1 MRTSASVLHLDL
13 DAFFASVEQR
23 DKPSLRGRPVIVGG
37 VGGRG
42 VVATA
47 SYEARVFGVRSAM
60 PTSEARRLAPH
71 AAYLS
76 GRFDA
81 YRQSSHIVMELLRT
95 LSPVVEQLS
104 IDEAF
109 VDLAGAGVDTTSAVA
124 LADLGQWIRA
134 EVVRLTGGLTA
145 SVGIGSSKFIAKVA
159 SELAKP
165 DGLRVVEP
173 GTERATIAPLPARAI
188 PGIGPATMDKLAR
201 LGVRTVDDL
210 AELSVGE
217 LTREVGS
224 WGPTLHDLAR
234 GIDERAVVPER
245 ETKSISVE
253 DTFETDLT
261 DRRALDAVA
270 TRDAAVVAGRVVR
283 AGLFARTIS
292 IKVRTADFVTWTRS
306 RTLSGGTDSAERI
319 ARVAGDLLDAVDLS
333 RGVRLLG
340 VGVSNFVIAAQE
352 ELFDAGGDDAEV
364 TGGPVGVEESPQVVR
379 RPVTGWLPGQDVE
392 HDTWGRGW
400 VWGSG
405 HGRVTVRFETRVT
418 GIGPVRSFAGDDP
431 ALRRP
436 EALPDLPGSAS
447 PEVDER
453 VDRE

>member
-1 MRTSASVLHLDL
+1 MRPTASVLHLDL

-23 DKPSLRGRPVIVGG
+23 DKPSLRGRPVVVGG

-42 VVATA
+42 VVSTA
-47 SYEARVFGVRSAM
+47 SYEARAFGVRSAM

-71 AAYLS
+71 AAYLA

-81 YRQSSHIVMELLRT
+81 YRQSSRIVMGLLRD
-95 LSPVVEQLS
+95 LSPLVEQLS

-109 VDLAGAGVDTTSAVA
+109 VDLAAADVDCSSLRD
-124 LADLGQWIRA
+124 LADLGQRVRS
-134 EVVRLTGGLTA
+134 EVARLTGGLTA

-173 GTERATIAPLPARAI
+173 GTERATLAPLPARAI

-201 LGVRTVDDL
+201 LGVRTVDDVTR
-210 AELSVGE
+210 LSAAE

-224 WGPTLHDLAR
+224 WGATLHDLAL
-234 GIDERAVVPER
+234 GVDERPVISER

-261 DRRALDAVA
+261 DRAALDAVA
-270 TRDAAVVAGRVVR
+270 ARDAAVVAGRLAR

-292 IKVRTADFVTWTRS
+292 IKLRTGDFVTWTRS
-306 RTLSGGTDSAERI
+306 RTLSGGTDSGERI
-319 ARVAGDLLDAVDLS
+319 GRVAVDLLDGLDLH

-340 VGVSNFVIAAQE
+340 VGVSNFVVAAQE
-352 ELFDAGGDDAEV
+352 ELFDADPDAADHAVVSSAAE
-364 TGGPVGVEESPQVVR
+364 PEVVR
-379 RPVTGWLPGQDVE
+379 RPVAGWLPGQDVE
-392 HDTWGRGW
+392 HDQWGRGW
-400 VWGSG
+400 VWGAG
-405 HGRVTVRFETRVT
+405 HGRVTVRFETRSSGV
-418 GIGPVRSFAGDDP
+418 GPVRSFAADDP
-431 ALRRP
+431 ALKRP
-436 EALPDLPGSAS
+436 DALPGLPGSA
-447 PEVDER
+447 PINEETAQ
-453 VDRE
+453 

>member
-1 MRTSASVLHLDL
+1 MRPGASVLHLDL

-71 AAYLS
+71 AAYLT

-81 YRQSSHIVMELLRT
+81 YRQSSRIVMGLLRR
-95 LSPVVEQLS
+95 LSPRVEQLS

-109 VDLAGAGVDTTSAVA
+109 VDLAPTGVDWSSREA
-124 LADLGQWIRA
+124 LVDLGELIRS
-134 EVVRLTGGLTA
+134 EVTRLTDGLTA
-145 SVGIGSSKFIAKVA
+145 SVGVGSSKFIAKVA

-165 DGLRVVEP
+165 DGLRVVAP
-173 GTERATIAPLPARAI
+173 GTERTTIASLPARAI

-201 LGVRTVDDL
+201 LGVRTVDDVTR
-210 AELSVGE
+210 LSVGE

-224 WGPTLHDLAR
+224 WGATLHDLAL
-234 GIDERAVVPER
+234 GIDDRPVVAER
-245 ETKSISVE
+245 EIKSISVE

-261 DRRALDAVA
+261 DRPVLDGVA
-270 TRDAAVVAGRVVR
+270 TRDAAVVAGRLVR

-292 IKVRTADFVTWTRS
+292 IKVRTAEYVTWTRS
-306 RTLSGGTDSAERI
+306 RTLSGGTDSGERI
-319 ARVAGDLLDAVDLS
+319 ARVAVELLDGLDL
-333 RGVRLLG
+333 RGGVRLLG
-340 VGVSNFVIAAQE
+340 VGVSNFVVAAQE
-352 ELFDAGGDDAEV
+352 ELFGVDDDSSDHGAVTAGAE
-364 TGGPVGVEESPQVVR
+364 PEVVR
-379 RPVTGWLPGQDVE
+379 RPVAGWLPGQDVE
-392 HDTWGRGW
+392 HEQWGRGW
-400 VWGSG
+400 VWGAG
-405 HGRVTVRFETRVT
+405 HGRVTVRFETRVS
-418 GIGPVRSFAGDDP
+418 GIGPVRSFADDDP

-436 EALPDLPGSAS
+436 ETLPDLPGSEFVTDDSEEAPS
-447 PEVDER
+447 G
-453 VDRE
+453 